1 MSFTLDSR
9 LEQTSLFIASIDEFQ
24 IRLVNDKRYIWLLV
38 IPVFEDV
45 TELEDLTPQIQ
56 TALIRLASQLSSQLK
71 SAFKAD
77 KMNIATIGNIV
88 PQFHLHII
96 ARHQTDE
103 AWPAPIWG
111 RGESV
116 TYDNKE
122 AGLMIDKIQSLLN
135 TLSQI

>member
-9 LEQTSLFIASIDEFQ
+9 LEQTSLFIASLDEFQ

-38 IPVFEDV
+38 IPLFEDV
-45 TELEDLTPQIQ
+45 TELEDLSPQTQ

>member
-9 LEQTSLFIASIDEFQ
+9 LEQTSLFIASLDEFQ

>member
-9 LEQTSLFIASIDEFQ
+9 LEQTSLFIASLDEFQ

-38 IPVFEDV
+38 IPLFEDV
-45 TELEDLTPQIQ
+45 TELEDLSPQTQ

-103 AWPAPIWG
+103 AWPAPVWG

-116 TYDNKE
+116 TYENKE

>member
-9 LEQTSLFIASIDEFQ
+9 LEQTSLFIASLDEFQ

-38 IPVFEDV
+38 IPLFEDV
-45 TELEDLTPQIQ
+45 KELEDLTPQTQ

-96 ARHQTDE
+96 AFND
-103 AWPAPIWG
+103 
-111 RGESV
+111 
-116 TYDNKE
+116 
-122 AGLMIDKIQSLLN
+122 
-135 TLSQI
+135 